1 MQKMQGPMQMAM
13 GKVVY
18 WSKNQVVL
26 TFFSNLPPNS
36 SQKAFKTTVEAQVQ
50 VLNDQAL
57 KDTPFRLVPPGQ
69 KPGPMADRAGVQAGD
84 LDGIYTYSSP
94 SRTFQGL
101 PATDI
106 AAFCTVSAQPDTTA
120 AHDKT
125 EGMDDADQTLAIVK
139 LLNDYESS
147 TQDNQSVALNRV
159 HFHAMPNWFWSCV
172 PDVDPTHG
180 CPVTPPFPVE
190 NAGRNGRWKTHIHH
204 LPDELHH
211 ATGAGV
217 TVFVLDA
224 FPAPE
229 QVANAANGAGRQN
242 RLLQQMAEG
251 MSVGEPFAARPP
263 AISLDYTYEIPAPD
277 QTAVTGKDIYGRL
290 SGIPMPDHGVFAAGL
305 VRDLAPEA
313 RIECIRVLNDFG
325 VGDSKSLVK
334 ALTSI
339 AARLL
344 PHGDLHNTPVVINLS
359 LVLGP
364 PECDLTRL
372 GLDPRS
378 LRELLQD
385 LYTPLQTLAFY
396 GAIIVASVGNDSD
409 PRDSSMNPS
418 EVRFDAR
425 YPAAFGNPRPDHPEF
440 PVLPEIIPVG
450 AVNRRGEPAAYSN
463 YPGPNGI
470 ATYGGDL
477 PRPDPWL
484 PMANEHALAHIDPNH
499 PIDALRGVF
508 TSPAYPAL
516 SRNDPYPPLM
526 EPPPA
531 TQSSYPQ
538 YPATETSC
546 WACWAGTS
554 FAAPIISALAARVLQ
569 GQSAPFAGYQ
579 IHQAITNAASEQTTW
594 TGTVSSGDVP
604 GKVIMATQEWQEE

>member
-1 MQKMQGPMQMAM
+1 MEKMQGPMQMTM
-13 GKVVY
+13 GNAVY

-26 TFFSNLPPNS
+26 TLFSNLPLNS
-36 SQKAFKTTVEAQVQ
+36 SQEAFKTTVETQVQ
-50 VLNDQAL
+50 TLNDQAL
-57 KDTPFRLVPPGQ
+57 KGTSFKLEPPGQ
-69 KPGPMADRAGVQAGD
+69 QARPMEDKADTQTGD
-84 LDGIYTYSSP
+84 LDGIYAYSSP
-94 SRTFQGL
+94 SRSSQGF
-101 PATDI
+101 PVTDI
-106 AAFCTVSAQPDTTA
+106 AAFCTVTTENA
-120 AHDKT
+120 GQMAEMTDEDH
-125 EGMDDADQTLAIVK
+125 TLAAVK

-147 TQDNQSVALNRV
+147 QQNGETTAQERIQ
-159 HFHAMPNWFWSCV
+159 FHAMPNWFWSCV
-172 PDVDPTHG
+172 PDEDQTHG

-190 NAGRNGRWKTHIHH
+190 DAGRSGRWKTHLHD
-204 LPDELHH
+204 LPDRLHE

-217 TVFVLDA
+217 TIFVLDA

-229 QVANAANGAGRQN
+229 QIANAANGAGRQN
-242 RLLQQMAEG
+242 KLLQHMAGG
-251 MSVGEPFAARPP
+251 MLTNEPLAANPP
-263 AISLDYTYEIPAPD
+263 AISLDYTYEIPGPD
-277 QTAVTGKDIYGRL
+277 ETAVTGKDVYGRL
-290 SGIPMPDHGVFAAGL
+290 SGFPMPDHGLFAAGL

-325 VGDSKSLVK
+325 VGDSQSLVK

-339 AARLL
+339 ARRLL
-344 PHGDLHNTPVVINLS
+344 SGGDLYKTPVVINLS

-364 PECDLTRL
+364 PECDLARL
-372 GLDPRS
+372 GLDPQS
-378 LRELLQD
+378 LHDLLQD
-385 LYTPLQTLAFY
+385 LYNPLQTLAFY
-396 GAIIVASVGNDSD
+396 GAVIVASVGNDSD
-409 PRDSSMNPS
+409 PRDFSMNPS

-440 PVLPEIIPVG
+440 PILPEIIPVG

-484 PMANEHALAHIDPNH
+484 PEANAHVIAHVDANH
-499 PIDALRGVF
+499 PIDAVRGIF

-538 YPATETSC
+538 YPATETSS

-569 GQSAPFAGYQ
+569 GQSGPFAGHPVRQ
-579 IHQAITNAASEQTTW
+579 IIANAASQQTIW
-594 TGTVSSGDVP
+594 TGTASSGDAP
-604 GKVIMATQEWQEE
+604 GRVIMATQEWHDEE